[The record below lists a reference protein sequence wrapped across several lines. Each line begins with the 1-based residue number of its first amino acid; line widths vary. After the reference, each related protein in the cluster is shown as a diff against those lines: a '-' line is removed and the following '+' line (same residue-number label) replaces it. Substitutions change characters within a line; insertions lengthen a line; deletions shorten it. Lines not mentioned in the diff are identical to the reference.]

1 MEKIIKAGVG
11 VLIFDERGRLLL
23 GRRALNA
30 VDTGGIYEP
39 GSWNCPGGKQE
50 YDETIVEAAIR
61 EVKEETNLDISNVES
76 FGASDDV
83 EDGKHFVNIHLIA
96 KSYSGTLK
104 VMEPEKIDI
113 WEWFPLDELPENLY
127 SSSRETI
134 NFYLKNII
142 IYKRNRRGKI

>member
-134 NFYLKNII
+134 NFYLKNIKKEGEI
-142 IYKRNRRGKI
+142 